1 MLGGRELLLP
11 ASIAVAMETAQPNS
25 EAKGPGSNLPPEI
38 SMADQTLVPFGVR
51 WKSQSPTHWLR
62 RPAEFWG
69 QVRVGLGEEVRP
81 SN

>member
-38 SMADQTLVPFGVR
+38 SMADQTLVPFRSQMEVSVPDPLAPAARRVLGA
-51 WKSQSPTHWLR
+51 SQSRPR
-62 RPAEFWG
+62 RRG
-69 QVRVGLGEEVRP
+69 QAQ
-81 SN
+81 